1 MNETRLLPD
10 DPKLTAYALGEL
22 TGDERAAVEIA
33 LRENPALRVAV
44 DEIRA
49 TVSLL
54 QSALEHE
61 PIFKTPAVNV
71 ATAGII
77 LDLDG
82 RRAEP
87 AAVNG
92 SARKHAKVNG
102 RSLPESS
109 ARAYR
114 PAKRRA
120 KILRFPQFYYV
131 AAMAAAACF
140 AVMVAR
146 HEPAPAGRSVE
157 RVVTREITLSPP
169 VALEPGE
176 DAPAESAFT
185 LVGETRSVVVT
196 LPTTPDERLATANTA
211 EDNPVSGAASFVEG
225 DLSLVNQIKRDQ
237 GVGSRDAATRLLTFS
252 PLLPRSGEQGVLTNG
267 VGPKRLRPP
276 PRFETPPAPV
286 SAPVVASSIVPS
298 IVPNPAVVTSQ
309 GGTVTTSSSGE
320 VVVLNA
326 FMVAADR
333 AVGFAGVSGER
344 ARASDKRNT
353 ARRDELPSP
362 PPGARL
368 VRNIEATS
376 FVKDNDFIPVTENSV
391 STFAADVNTAS
402 YANVRRILQ
411 HGTPPPREAVRIEE
425 MLNYFPYRYAAPR
438 GDEPFAAS
446 LEVAD
451 APWAT
456 NHRLVRIGLKAREV
470 PDAQRPPANLVF
482 LLDVSASMNEPN
494 KLPLAQQALRLLVR
508 RLKPAD
514 RVAIVTYGGN
524 SGLALPST
532 PVAQARDIL
541 NALDALTPSQS
552 MNGVMGIHLA
562 YDVARA
568 NHIGDGINRVILCTD
583 GDFDLGTANE
593 GELVRLI
600 EEKAKAGVAL
610 SVLGFGMGSYKDA
623 TLERL
628 ANKGHGAYGYI
639 DTKREAEKI
648 LVEQVSGTLT
658 TIAKDV
664 KVEVEF
670 NPATVSSYRLIG
682 YENRLL
688 RKEDFNDDNVDGGQ
702 IGAGHAITALYE
714 IVPVGA
720 TANSTGAAGGLK
732 YAMRAPSNGKRDAF
746 SNELLTV
753 NVRYKKPTGL
763 FNFSQLIEFPLLN
776 SATTFARATAD
787 FRFAAAVAQFG
798 MILRGSPYRGTG
810 TMADV
815 AAWAA
820 SAAAAPADDPG
831 GYRGE
836 FIELVR
842 KAQTMME

>member
-1 MNETRLLPD
+1 MNDTRLLPD
-10 DPKLTAYALGEL
+10 DPRLTAYALGEL

-33 LRENPALRVAV
+33 LRENPALRAAV

-61 PIFKTPAVNV
+61 PIFKAPAVNP
-71 ATAGII
+71 ATAGIV

-82 RRAEP
+82 RRVAP
-87 AAVNG
+87 APVNG
-92 SARKHAKVNG
+92 SAKRHAKVNG
-102 RSLPESS
+102 RSLPESP

-114 PAKRRA
+114 PTKSRA
-120 KILRFPQFYYV
+120 KILRFPQFYYI
-131 AAMAAAACF
+131 AATAAAACF

-146 HEPAPAGRSVE
+146 YEPAPVGRPVE
-157 RVVTREITLSPP
+157 RVVTREIALNPP
-169 VALEPGE
+169 LALEPSE
-176 DAPAESAFT
+176 AAPAESQSSLA
-185 LVGETRSVVVT
+185 GETPSIAVT
-196 LPTTPDERLATANTA
+196 FPTTRDERLASANA
-211 EDNPVSGAASFVEG
+211 PEDAAVSDASSFVEG
-225 DLSLVNQIKRDQ
+225 ELSLVNQIKRDPS
-237 GVGSRDAATRLLTFS
+237 VVSRDAATRLLAFGPTL
-252 PLLPRSGEQGVLTNG
+252 PLSRDQGMLNSG
-267 VGPKRLRPP
+267 VGTNRLRNPP
-276 PRFETPPAPV
+276 HFETPPAPV

-309 GGTVTTSSSGE
+309 GGTVMTSSSGE

-326 FMVAADR
+326 FMVTADR
-333 AVGFAGVSGER
+333 AVGFAGVTSER
-344 ARASDKRNT
+344 TRTSDKRNT
-353 ARRDELPSP
+353 ARRDELPSA

-376 FVKDNDFIPVTENSV
+376 FVKDNDFTPVTENSV

-425 MLNYFPYRYAAPR
+425 MLNYFPYRYASPR

-451 APWAT
+451 APWAAS
-456 NHRLVRIGLKAREV
+456 HRLVRVGLKAREV
-470 PDAQRPPANLVF
+470 PDSQRPPANLVF
-482 LLDVSASMNEPN
+482 VLDVSASMNEPN

-508 RLKPAD
+508 RLKPVD

-541 NALDALTPSQS
+541 NALDALAPSQS

-583 GDFDLGTANE
+583 GDFDLGTTNE
-593 GELVRLI
+593 GELVRLV

-628 ANKGHGAYGYI
+628 ASKGHGAYGYI

-648 LVEQVSGTLT
+648 LVEQVSGTLA

-688 RKEDFNDDNVDGGQ
+688 RKEDFNDDNVDGGE
-702 IGAGHAITALYE
+702 IGAGHTITALYE

-720 TANSTGAAGGLK
+720 ASNSGSAGGLK
-732 YAMRAPSNGKRDAF
+732 YPARATASGKRDAY

-763 FNFSQLIEFPLLN
+763 INFSQLVEFPLLN
-776 SATTFARATAD
+776 SATTFAKATAD

-820 SAAAAPADDPG
+820 SAAVTPADDPG